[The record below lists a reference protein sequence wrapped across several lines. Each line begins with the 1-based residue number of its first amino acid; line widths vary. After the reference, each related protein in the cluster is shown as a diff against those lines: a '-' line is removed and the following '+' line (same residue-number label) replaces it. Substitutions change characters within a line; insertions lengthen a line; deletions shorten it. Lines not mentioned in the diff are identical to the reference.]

1 MEAVYPV
8 YAAMLQHLRSIALE
22 SFKTKL
28 EKTVKEKRGS
38 EFEAFG
44 QSIMLE
50 FEKGCEGKKKY
61 YLFFVYFILLK
72 LGIVLYIYTLL
83 SIRCN
88 YKKKG

>member
-1 MEAVYPV
+1 
-8 YAAMLQHLRSIALE
+8 MLQHLRSIALK

-28 EKTVKEKRGS
+28 EKTAKEKRGS
-38 EFEAFG
+38 EFEAFVDSCDR
-44 QSIMLE
+44 SIMLE
-50 FEKGCEGKKKY
+50 FKKGCEGEKNIIC
-61 YLFFVYFILLK
+61 FFVYFIILK

>member
-1 MEAVYPV
+1 
-8 YAAMLQHLRSIALE
+8 MLQHLRSIALK

-28 EKTVKEKRGS
+28 EKTVKERRGDG
-38 EFEAFG
+38 FEALVDSCG
-44 QSIMLE
+44 QSSMLQ
-50 FEKGCEGKKKY
+50 FEKGCEGKKIY

-72 LGIVLYIYTLL
+72 LGIYSFIYTLL